1 MRILGIN
8 CLNHDAAVSVIED
21 DKILFAAHSE
31 RYSRIKNDM
40 HLNDSI
46 ITEALSFGEPDVIAY
61 YERPWVK
68 KTRQLY

>member
-1 MRILGIN
+1 MKILGIN

-40 HLNDSI
+40 HLNGKGNQNLANFTYDLFKI
-46 ITEALSFGEPDVIAY
+46 N
-61 YERPWVK
+61 
-68 KTRQLY
+68 